1 MGLALYAHNRTAY
14 DAVLPMLEACRHA
27 AVIHPTGTGKS
38 FIAFQLIE
46 GPKRKWRFEYPLH
59 LLHSRRLQAGQWL
72 ARQKSAKRAPGKHS
86 NCVMTPERIQKLEKI
101 GVVWDA
107 AE

>member
-1 MGLALYAHNRTAY
+1 MALYAHNRTAY

-59 LLHSRRLQAGQWL
+59 LLHSRRLQAWPVAGP
-72 ARQKSAKRAPGKHS
+72 AEEREESPG
-86 NCVMTPERIQKLEKI
+86 EAQ
-101 GVVWDA
+101 
-107 AE
+107 